1 MEPHYLEELK
11 RINKRLDDL
20 DKKIDVMMENH
31 IYHLSLEITK
41 MQTYFNVLT
50 GFVVFLPPI
59 TVTAIKVFEVLTQG

>member
-31 IYHLSLEITK
+31 IYHLSLEI
-41 MQTYFNVLT
+41 
-50 GFVVFLPPI
+50 I
-59 TVTAIKVFEVLTQG
+59 